1 MDSTH
6 TDLLAVVV
14 LLCVCVDRLGLT
26 LSIACLPRAAGDPTL
41 LPHVSA
47 SFDGEAWAARGG
59 DWDGSSERE
68 VGRTM
73 RFGSLRGRILALSD
87 NLNVLKTLLL
97 VTCPMAFIDAGELS
111 S

>member
-41 LPHVSA
+41 LPRVSA
-47 SFDGEAWAARGG
+47 SFDGEAAYPSAAMSFPHHRIRRSGFRGG
-59 DWDGSSERE
+59 
-68 VGRTM
+68 
-73 RFGSLRGRILALSD
+73 
-87 NLNVLKTLLL
+87 LKAR
-97 VTCPMAFIDAGELS
+97 VD
-111 S
+111 